1 VLVNAEGKD
10 ASEVAVGAP
19 ALLEI
24 AGEGEGKVPVLR
36 EEGFT

>member
-1 VLVNAEGKD
+1 VLVDAQD
-10 ASEVAVGAP
+10 RHASEVAVGAP

-24 AGEGEGKVPVLR
+24 AGEGEGKVPVLK